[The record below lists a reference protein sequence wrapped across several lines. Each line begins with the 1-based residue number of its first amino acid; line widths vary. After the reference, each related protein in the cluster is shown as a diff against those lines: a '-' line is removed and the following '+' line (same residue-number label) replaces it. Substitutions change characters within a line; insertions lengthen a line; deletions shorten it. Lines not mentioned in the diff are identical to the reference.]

1 MNSPVACVQ
10 RSQIIYADSLKT
22 HFSEG
27 KLIAGK
33 RSPLA
38 YSLLPATIKRTT
50 DATRI
55 SSLVLSPARHGAG
68 RRRPRALGRAA
79 SWFSDQR
86 GRRVGTRRPEHDRRA
101 RRLHRCGKN
110 QVLQHKF
117 DQWAKLLQQGSV

>member
-1 MNSPVACVQ
+1 MNSPVEWVQ
-10 RSQIIYADSLKT
+10 RPQIIYADSLKT

-38 YSLLPATIKRTT
+38 YSPLPATIKRAT

-86 GRRVGTRRPEHDRRA
+86 WRRVGTRRPEHDRRA
-101 RRLHRCGKN
+101 RGLYQIGRASCRE
-110 QVLQHKF
+110 
-117 DQWAKLLQQGSV
+117 

>member
-27 KLIAGK
+27 TLIAGK

-38 YSLLPATIKRTT
+38 YSLLPATIKRAT

-55 SSLVLSPARHGAG
+55 SSLVLSPGRHGAG

-79 SWFSDQR
+79 SCFSDQR
-86 GRRVGTRRPEHDRRA
+86 GRREIGRASCRERVESAVVVGSMKSYT
-101 RRLHRCGKN
+101 
-110 QVLQHKF
+110 V
-117 DQWAKLLQQGSV
+117 

>member
-1 MNSPVACVQ
+1 MNSPVEWVQ
-10 RSQIIYADSLKT
+10 RPQIIYADSLKT

-38 YSLLPATIKRTT
+38 YSLLPATSKRAT

-55 SSLVLSPARHGAG
+55 SSLVLSPARRGAG
-68 RRRPRALGRAA
+68 RRRPRSLWRAA

-86 GRRVGTRRPEHDRRA
+86 CRRVETGRSVNDRRVS
-101 RRLHRCGKN
+101 RLYRCGETN
-110 QVLQHKF
+110 I
-117 DQWAKLLQQGSV
+117 

>member
-27 KLIAGK
+27 TVIAGK

-38 YSLLPATIKRTT
+38 YSPLPATIKRAT

-79 SWFSDQR
+79 SWVSDHR
-86 GRRVGTRRPEHDRRA
+86 WRRAGDRRPEHERLA
-101 RRLHRCGKN
+101 RGLYRCGEEKTF
-110 QVLQHKF
+110 LR
-117 DQWAKLLQQGSV
+117 